1 MWIKKYFWKFPGRFL
16 ILYLYHLLW
25 LGSWRAGH
33 VGFIWAH
40 LRTEVYRIWE
50 IKALELKLE
59 GGGLPKN
66 KK

>member
-1 MWIKKYFWKFPGRFL
+1 
-16 ILYLYHLLW
+16 LYHLLW

-50 IKALELKLE
+50 IKAIELKIE
-59 GGGLPKN
+59 GDGPPKN
-66 KK
+66 GK